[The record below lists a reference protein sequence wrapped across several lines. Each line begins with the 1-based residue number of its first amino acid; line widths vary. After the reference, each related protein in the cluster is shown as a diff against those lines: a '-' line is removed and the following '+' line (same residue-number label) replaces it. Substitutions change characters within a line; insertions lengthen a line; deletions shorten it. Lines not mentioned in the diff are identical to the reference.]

1 MNSRRAFL
9 HGAIAG
15 SAAIAVGGVRA
26 AAPIAEDVRNAPSSR
41 LRIAHL
47 TDPQFGFGPRFKTA
61 AENYREDLARF
72 EKAIEKVNAL
82 KVDLALVTGDMTH
95 KAEDL
100 AKDWPRL
107 VKAFEVPLLVAP
119 GNHDLG
125 NGNNATREGL
135 DRFRSVFGYDRKAID
150 VRGWRVIAGNT
161 LFFRT
166 KELADEKAAY
176 EAWLKDELKK
186 AKKYKGRAIIAGHHP
201 PFAERWNERETYEN
215 FPRKL
220 RDERLRMYRHA
231 NVKFFLAGHT
241 HRFTAR
247 AYGELTILNPETT
260 SRNFDARHRGFRLF
274 EVGADMD
281 YSYRYISV
289 RA

>member
-1 MNSRRAFL
+1 MDTRRGFL
-9 HGAIAG
+9 RGAIAAG
-15 SAAIAVGGVRA
+15 AAVAAGGARSAEV
-26 AAPIAEDVRNAPSSR
+26 AEDGRKARTGR

-47 TDPQFGFGPRFKTA
+47 TDPQFGFGPKFKTA

-72 EKAIEKVNAL
+72 EKAIEAVNAM

-95 KAEDL
+95 VAEDL

-125 NGNNATREGL
+125 KNNNATREGL

-161 LFFRT
+161 LFLRT
-166 KELADEKAAY
+166 DDLADEKAAY

-186 AKKYKGRAIIAGHHP
+186 AKKYGGRVVIAGHHP
-201 PFAERWNERETYEN
+201 PFVDRWNEKETYEN

-220 RDERLRMYRHA
+220 RDGRLRMYRNA
-231 NVKFFLAGHT
+231 GAKFFIAGHT
-241 HRFTAR
+241 HRFTVR
-247 AYGELTILNPETT
+247 GYGELTIFNAETT
-260 SRNFDARHRGFRLF
+260 SRNFDARCRGFRLL
-274 EVGADMD
+274 EVDDAMN
-281 YSYRYISV
+281 YTYNYIRV
-289 RA
+289 

>member
-1 MNSRRAFL
+1 MNTRREFL
-9 HGAIAG
+9 RGAIAAG
-15 SAAIAVGGVRA
+15 AAVAAVGARSAA
-26 AAPIAEDVRNAPSSR
+26 AEEDGRKNQSPR

-47 TDPQFGFGPRFKTA
+47 TDPQFGFGQKYKTA
-61 AENYREDLARF
+61 SENYREDLSQF
-72 EKAIEKVNAL
+72 EQAIEAVNAL

-95 KAEDL
+95 VAEDL

-125 NGNNATREGL
+125 KNNNATREGL

-161 LFFRT
+161 LFLRT
-166 KELADEKAAY
+166 DDLADEKAAY

-186 AKKYKGRAIIAGHHP
+186 AKKYGGRVVIAGHHP
-201 PFAERWNERETYEN
+201 PFVDLWNEKETYEN

-220 RDERLRMYRHA
+220 RDGRLRMYRNA
-231 NVKFFLAGHT
+231 GAKFFVAGHT
-241 HRFTAR
+241 HRFTVR
-247 AYGELTILNPETT
+247 GYGELTILNAETT
-260 SRNFDARHRGFRLF
+260 SRNFDARCRGFRLF
-274 EVGADMD
+274 EVDESMN
-281 YSYRYISV
+281 YTYNYIRV
-289 RA
+289 